1 MKHSIYPLILGAAV
15 LLAGCA
21 TSPTAPLS
29 STAVAPY
36 RETLALEGSLSV
48 NYVKEGKRESLS
60 GKFTW
65 QQQGPRTDVTLSSP
79 LGQQIAAI
87 TVTPQQAT
95 YHEGNQP
102 PRSAPDIDTL
112 SARTLGWPL
121 PVSGLRDWLQGYATA
136 VGGKRFAASPAN
148 SSVTTADGW
157 QLQFDAWQDGDVG
170 NSGAAPQP
178 RRIIARRGPG
188 GDIEEIEIRIAIRPA
203 ASAS

>member
-1 MKHSIYPLILGAAV
+1 MKHPISILLLGSA

-21 TSPTAPLS
+21 TTPTGPLS
-29 STAVAPY
+29 TVAVAPY
-36 RETLALEGSLSV
+36 RETVALEGSLSV

-87 TVTPQQAT
+87 TVTPQQAV
-95 YHEGNQP
+95 YHEGSKP
-102 PRSAPDIDTL
+102 PRSAPNIDTL
-112 SARTLGWPL
+112 SAQTLGWPL

-136 VGGKRFAASPAN
+136 AGGVRFAASPAN
-148 SSVTTADGW
+148 NTVTTADGW
-157 QLQFDAWQDGDVG
+157 QLQFDAWQEE
-170 NSGAAPQP
+170 GATPQP

-188 GDIEEIEIRIAIRPA
+188 GDIEEIEIRIALRPA

>member
-1 MKHSIYPLILGAAV
+1 MKHRTNTCINTLVVCAGV

-21 TSPTAPLS
+21 TTPSGPLS
-29 STAVAPY
+29 TVAVAPY
-36 RETLALEGSLSV
+36 SEAVTLEGSLSV

-60 GKFTW
+60 GNFTW

-87 TVTPQQAT
+87 TVTPGEAT
-95 YHEGNQP
+95 YREGKQP

-121 PVSGLRDWLQGYATA
+121 PVSGLRDWLQGYAMA
-136 VGGKRFAASPAN
+136 AGGARFAASPARN
-148 SSVTTADGW
+148 TVTTADGW
-157 QLQFDAWQDGDVG
+157 QLEFGAWQDG
-170 NSGAAPQP
+170 SASPKP

-188 GDIEEIEIRIAIRPA
+188 GDIEEIEIRIAIRPGVA
-203 ASAS
+203 NAS